1 MRFYTNVYQRFNEM
15 LVRGYEDGK
24 HFSYREEFYPTFYVP
39 SKKESKYKLNIKS
52 GQEVGKIG
60 QDLLFRNLLLLT

>member
-24 HFSYREEFYPTFYVP
+24 HFSYRED
-39 SKKESKYKLNIKS
+39 SHNS
-52 GQEVGKIG
+52 GCFVSN
-60 QDLLFRNLLLLT
+60 RNNKA